1 MQSTLPR
8 ARVLHG
14 IEQHGMLEQF
24 SVLNHQIDACDVH
37 MHNAASA
44 NVEMSD
50 LAVAHLPLGQSDK
63 RPTGMNERVGMLPQ
77 QAVVGRFTG
86 KSNGVGFGFGSVSPA
101 VENSENEW
109 FRTGHKAA
117 SSS

>member
-1 MQSTLPR
+1 
-8 ARVLHG
+8 
-14 IEQHGMLEQF
+14 MLEEF
-24 SVLNHQIDACDVH
+24 AVLNHQIDACDVH
-37 MHNAASA
+37 VHDAASA

-63 RPTGMNERVGMLPQ
+63 RPAGMNERVGILPQ
-77 QAVVGRFTG
+77 QAVVGRLTG

-101 VENSENEW
+101 VENGENKW
-109 FRTGHKAA
+109 FGTGHKEA